1 MLLLRSPRAIAEV
14 ERDQG
19 RGAATPPPATP
30 PEAKTPPEAGWRQ
43 KPVVRKAANFVLIA
57 TAAFLIVAVGLR
69 QIAWS
74 WLGVPY
80 IEVMTEK
87 LDHFRSHADR
97 YNTVVVGSSRVF
109 RTIDPPSVEASAAEH
124 GCPGLSVFNFGIPS
138 LSHSEQNY
146 LLEQI
151 LAARPD
157 TLKRIIFEDALHESR
172 DYINATTPR
181 GRYFHSFRFAADKLR
196 NIWTYP
202 ESFGKRLYR
211 TQIFLR
217 AFLFENS
224 GIGLWSQLA
233 FGKKEEEQPAGKL
246 SLERDGFLA
255 LDNDP
260 DERLVERHQELLNN
274 LPLFDD
280 MVELKNGVV
289 GPQKASERAG
299 YLVEEARHLQSGGVA
314 VGLIVPPNPSTLRF
328 TPAITASVHEKA
340 PNIAIFDYNRKDTPP
355 NIFQHSLWFDLN
367 HLTGVGA
374 TMVSRQFGE
383 DLCKAIKAGKI

>member
-14 ERDQG
+14 ERDPEP
-19 RGAATPPPATP
+19 GAASP
-30 PEAKTPPEAGWRQ
+30 PESSPPESSLPNAGRRRR
-43 KPVVRKAANFVLIA
+43 PVLRKAATFILIG
-57 TAAFLIVAVGLR
+57 TAAFLVVAVGLR
-69 QIAWS
+69 QLAWS

-87 LDHFRSHADR
+87 LDYFRSHAAQ

-146 LLEQI
+146 LLQQI

-157 TLKRIIFEDALHESR
+157 NLKRIIFEDALHETR

-202 ESFGKRLYR
+202 ESFGKRLFR

-217 AFLFENS
+217 AFLYENS
-224 GIGLWSQLA
+224 GIGLWSQLS
-233 FGKKEEEQPAGKL
+233 FGKTEEEQPAGKL
-246 SLERDGFLA
+246 SLERAGFLA

-260 DERLVERHQELLNN
+260 DERLVERHQELLSNY
-274 LPLFDD
+274 PLFDD
-280 MVELKNGVV
+280 MVALKNGVI

-299 YLVEEARHLQSGGVA
+299 YLVEEAQHLQSAGVQ

-328 TPAITASVHEKA
+328 TSAITASVGNKA
-340 PNIAIFDYNRKDTPP
+340 PNIAIFDYNRKDTQPS
-355 NIFQHSLWFDLN
+355 IFQHSLWFDLN
-367 HLTGVGA
+367 HLTEAGA
-374 TMVSRQFGE
+374 TKVSRQFGE
-383 DLCKAIKAGKI
+383 DLCAAIKAGKI